1 LPQIHENAYIFGCI
15 EGVLSALQG
24 MLTALR
30 QISCIDIENDL
41 MYFKGVLD
49 VSLWCRGAAMIVI
62 HDI

>member
-1 LPQIHENAYIFGCI
+1 MKNAYIFRCI

-41 MYFKGVLD
+41 MYFKGVLG
-49 VSLWCRGAAMIVI
+49 VST
-62 HDI
+62 